1 LKKMKPNV
9 LQLVGSFQQGGS
21 ERQAVQVT
29 RLLNESGRY
38 RVHLA
43 CLDPGGPL
51 RAEAEAIGLDE
62 IPSFP
67 LKSFY
72 DPGTAAQLRRFARH
86 LRERRIE
93 LVQAYDFYTNVFGM
107 TGAALARVPVRIAA
121 RRETDG
127 MRTQAQ
133 KIVERCAFRLAHVVA
148 ANSDAVGRELVRDGV
163 DARKI
168 VTVYNGMDTRRVH
181 PLPELNREEALASL
195 GLPADGARRRFV
207 TVVAN
212 MRHPVKDQATFLRAA
227 RRVSAAVPDA
237 AFVLAG
243 EGALVEHY
251 RALAAE
257 LGLAER
263 VFFTGR
269 CARVA
274 ELLAVSEVCVLSSR
288 GVEGFSNSI
297 IEYMAAAR
305 PVVATDVGGAAE
317 AVEDGETGYVVKPG
331 DEEALAA
338 RVVELLDDPE
348 KARAMGE
355 RGLLRVRE
363 KFSCEAQLARV
374 EALYASLLGGRRK
387 GAAAAPLAAR
397 KAAAGQ
403 SAAHAP
409 DE

>member
-1 LKKMKPNV
+1 
-9 LQLVGSFQQGGS
+9 
-21 ERQAVQVT
+21 
-29 RLLNESGRY
+29 
-38 RVHLA
+38 
-43 CLDPGGPL
+43 
-51 RAEAEAIGLDE
+51 
-62 IPSFP
+62 
-67 LKSFY
+67 
-72 DPGTAAQLRRFARH
+72 
-86 LRERRIE
+86 
-93 LVQAYDFYTNVFGM
+93 M

-181 PLPELNREEALASL
+181 PLPELNREQTLASL

-227 RRVSAAVPDA
+227 RRVSAAVHDA

-243 EGALVEHY
+243 EGMLVEHY

-317 AVEDGETGYVVKPG
+317 AVEDGETGYVIKPG
-331 DEEALAA
+331 DEEALAT
-338 RVVELLDDPE
+338 RIVELLDDPE

-355 RGLLRVRE
+355 RGLLRVGK

-387 GAAAAPLAAR
+387 GATAAPLAAR

>member
-1 LKKMKPNV
+1 MKPNV
-9 LQLVGSFQQGGS
+9 LQIVGSFNQGGS

-29 RLLNESGRY
+29 RLLAESGRY
-38 RVHLA
+38 NVHLA

-51 RAEAEAIGLDE
+51 RAEADALGLD
-62 IPSFP
+62 IPAFP
-67 LKSFY
+67 LKSFH
-72 DPGTAAQLRRFARH
+72 DPGTAAQLRRFARY
-86 LRERRIE
+86 LRERRVE

-107 TGAALARVPVRIAA
+107 AGAALARVPVRIAA

-127 MRTQAQ
+127 MRTAAQ
-133 KIVERCAFRLAHVVA
+133 KLVERQAFRLAHVVA

-163 DARKI
+163 PARKI

-181 PLPELNREEALASL
+181 PLPHLNREEALASL
-195 GLPADGARRRFV
+195 GLPGDGARRRFV

-227 RRVSAAVPDA
+227 RRIGAVVPDA

-251 RALAAE
+251 HATAAE
-257 LGLAER
+257 LGLGGR

-317 AVEDGETGYVVKPG
+317 AVVDGETGYIVPPG
-331 DEEALAA
+331 DDEALAA
-338 RVVELLDDPE
+338 RVVELVNDPE
-348 KARAMGE
+348 TARVMGG

-374 EALYASLLGGRRK
+374 EGLYARLLGGRRRYSGAPALAA
-387 GAAAAPLAAR
+387 GAAVP
-397 KAAAGQ
+397 GQ
-403 SAAHAP
+403 SPAHAP

>member
-1 LKKMKPNV
+1 MKPNV

-29 RLLNESGRY
+29 RLLRESGRY
-38 RVHLA
+38 EVHLA
-43 CLDPGGPL
+43 CLDPAGPL
-51 RAEAEAIGLDE
+51 RAEADALGLE

-67 LKSFY
+67 LTSFY
-72 DPGTAAQLRRFARH
+72 DRNMLAQLRRFARH
-86 LRERRIE
+86 LRERRIDV
-93 LVQAYDFYTNVFGM
+93 VQSYDFYTNVFGM
-107 TGAALARVPVRIAA
+107 AGAALARVPVRVAA

-127 MRTQAQ
+127 MRTRAQ
-133 KIVERCAFRLAHVVA
+133 KTVERQAFRLAHVIA

-163 DARKI
+163 PARKV
-168 VTVYNGMDTRRVH
+168 VTVYNGMDTRRVR
-181 PLPELNREEALASL
+181 PLNDLNREETLAAL
-195 GLPADGARRRFV
+195 GLPVDGPRRFV

-227 RRVSAAVPDA
+227 RRVRERVPDA

-251 RALAAE
+251 RAMAAE
-257 LGLAER
+257 LGIGEHT
-263 VFFTGR
+263 FFTGR
-269 CARVA
+269 CARVP
-274 ELLAVSEVCVLSSR
+274 ELLAVSDVCVLSSR

-305 PVVATDVGGAAE
+305 AVVATDVGGAAE
-317 AVEDGETGYVVKPG
+317 AIEEGETGYVVRPG
-331 DEEALAA
+331 DDEALAA
-338 RVVELLDDPE
+338 RVLELLDDPAR
-348 KARAMGE
+348 ARAMGE

-374 EALYASLLGGRRK
+374 EALYARLLGGRDTRAK
-387 GAAAAPLAAR
+387 EVPAAAQR
-397 KAAAGQ
+397 

-409 DE
+409 DK